1 MPDTTVTDIM
11 TEPVLTVE
19 PSTPLSE
26 IADAMLEQGIKSI
39 AVVDEDCKPTGI
51 LTSTDFIAAV
61 SAGVDSAATVAE
73 YMATDVVTVEPDV
86 TVSGAAAEMFGNDI
100 SHLPV
105 VEDDDIVGIVTA
117 TDITEYVATYIY
129 EE

>member
-1 MPDTTVTDIM
+1 MPETTVTDIM

-26 IADAMLEQGIKSI
+26 IADAMLEQGINSI
-39 AVVDEDCKPTGI
+39 AVVDEDCAPTGI

-61 SAGVDSAATVAE
+61 STGVDSDATVAE

-105 VEDDDIVGIVTA
+105 VEDGDIVGIVTA
-117 TDITEYVATYIY
+117 TDVTEYVATTIY
-129 EE
+129 EG